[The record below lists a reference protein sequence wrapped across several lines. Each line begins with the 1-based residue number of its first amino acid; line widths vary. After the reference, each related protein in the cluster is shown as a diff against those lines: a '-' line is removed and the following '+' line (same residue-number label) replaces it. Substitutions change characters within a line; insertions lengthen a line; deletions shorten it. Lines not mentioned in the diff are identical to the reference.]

1 MEPRNTAHAEIH
13 QHGSP
18 ALLAVGA
25 ILAGFGLASLSLVYV
40 QGTIYTRESQL
51 TRERAEYQQAQL
63 EELRDR
69 IRATEN
75 RLMLAESRI
84 TTLREGRA
92 DGR

>member
-1 MEPRNTAHAEIH
+1 MQNHATAEIH
-13 QHGSP
+13 NHGSP

-25 ILAGFGLASLSLVYV
+25 ILASFGLVCLSLVYV

-69 IRATEN
+69 VRATEN
-75 RLMLAESRI
+75 RLMVAESRI
-84 TTLREGRA
+84 TTLREQRTNGR
-92 DGR
+92 